1 LRNFHENFELSIS
14 DGQKMLQ
21 GWLGAGARLTHTE
34 RLNGGACSA
43 VYGLRFD
50 RPPYDAVAKI
60 YPNKDESF
68 ERERRVTQYVADY
81 TSFPAPRVY
90 HEDSSRGSLPFAF
103 ILLGRLEGVNLA
115 EAKLSA
121 MDRVRIDHQLAEALL
136 ELHSHRRE
144 LFSDV
149 LESGGKAR
157 WSDVMLPRLADL
169 RKDMQTRLPPEMLA
183 RLDQALALAPA
194 AFADQGP
201 PTLVHGDVW
210 ATNIMV
216 RPGADGWELSGLV
229 DWVSASYADVEHELA
244 YLESWGTVT
253 AEFFRRYCQGQ
264 PLRPG
269 YEFRRLFYWLATY
282 MLHVHLF
289 GDEHYTRLV
298 DRTVR
303 KIIA

>member
-1 LRNFHENFELSIS
+1 
-14 DGQKMLQ
+14 MLQ
-21 GWLGAGARLTHTE
+21 GWLGAAARLAHTE
-34 RLNGGACSA
+34 RLKGGACSA

-68 ERERRVTQYVADY
+68 ARERMVTQYVADY
-81 TSFPAPRVY
+81 TSFLGPRVY
-90 HEDSSRGSLPFAF
+90 HEDSSRANLPFAF
-103 ILLGRLEGVNLA
+103 ILLSRLEGVNLA
-115 EAKLSA
+115 EAKLSPI
-121 MDRVRIDHQLAEALL
+121 DRVRVDHQLAEALL

-149 LESGGKAR
+149 LEAGGKTR
-157 WSDVMLPRLADL
+157 WRDVMLPRLGDL
-169 RKDMQTRLPPEMLA
+169 RKDMQTRLPRDLLE
-183 RLDQALALAPA
+183 RLDRALALAPA
-194 AFADQGP
+194 SFANQGP

-216 RPGADGWELSGLV
+216 RPGVDGWELSGLV
-229 DWVSASYADVEHELA
+229 DWVSASYADVEYELA

-253 AEFFRRYCQGQ
+253 PEFFGRYCQEQ
-264 PLRPG
+264 TLRQG
-269 YEFRRLFYWLATY
+269 YEYRRLFYWLATY
-282 MLHVHLF
+282 MLHVWLF
-289 GDEHYTRLV
+289 GDADYTRLV